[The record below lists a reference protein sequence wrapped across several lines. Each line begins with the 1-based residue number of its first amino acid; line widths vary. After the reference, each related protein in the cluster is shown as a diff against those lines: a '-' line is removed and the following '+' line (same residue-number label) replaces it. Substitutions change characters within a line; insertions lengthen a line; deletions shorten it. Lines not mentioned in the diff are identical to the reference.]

1 MIRRCASLL
10 TPSSVV
16 QVVQALVLSHLDY
29 CPVLWSNADKKDIIK
44 LQVAENKAAR
54 LALGYNYYSR
64 APTKPMYERQLWL
77 TVEQK
82 VATSLVSLV
91 RNICTNKKPNC
102 LHRRLHF
109 TRDRHTYSTRNAVM
123 GRFTTPKPNT
133 DAMRG
138 SVMYRAMS
146 MWNAL
151 PYEITVTEG
160 KQSFNRKV
168 KTHFS
173 RILLG

>member
-29 CPVLWSNADKKDIIK
+29 CPAVWSNADKKDIMK

-64 APTKPMYERQLWL
+64 ASTKPMYERLSWL
-77 TVEQK
+77 TVEQRI
-82 VATSLVSLV
+82 AASLVTLV
-91 RNICTNKKPNC
+91 RNIRTNKKPNC
-102 LHRRLHF
+102 LFKRLHF

-123 GRFTTPKPNT
+123 GRYTTPKPNT
-133 DAMRG
+133 EAMRG
-138 SVMYRAMS
+138 SAMYRAMS
-146 MWNAL
+146 CW
-151 PYEITVTEG
+151 
-160 KQSFNRKV
+160 KHSFKRKV
-168 KTHFS
+168 MMHYSKDH
-173 RILLG
+173 LGC